1 VLKRELR
8 KELTTRL
15 GSDFKMKTPIK
26 LLITLKSTLSN
37 YLKDTTQLRVP
48 LTPRIPKLR
57 LLLASVMNLFT
68 SLDASTSTA
77 PRSRP
82 ADPELKDLKLPLNAM
97 LMVMKAETVA

>member
-1 VLKRELR
+1 
-8 KELTTRL
+8 
-15 GSDFKMKTPIK
+15 MKTLIK

-37 YLKDTTQLRVP
+37 YPKDTTQLKVL